1 MPTAQTNERLCAL
14 AQAGDE
20 QARSK
25 LIENNIPFIRGK
37 AEQFARTPSRAELFS
52 ACGIGVDDLIQAGSI
67 GLWRA
72 IAGFD
77 PSRENNFRTYAA
89 PAIEHAMTD
98 LVRQYGR
105 DVVWRLRT
113 DQAQPRQIVYLDK
126 TMKDG
131 DGEETVGDLIV
142 SPYAKLPEQI
152 CIEQET
158 LAELHEAMDT
168 LSERENMYI
177 RYRFGFIDDAH
188 SLAET
193 AEHFHLSVSRAKGI
207 ERPALK
213 ALKHELRFAIPERAF
228 AKAEDQLTEI
238 LVDTGELHA
247 VELRLKMQKKRGKK
261 VTAAVYEYLA
271 DCDGKWG
278 ELSYNLKDDTAE
290 ILRLADWD
298 TMISHR
304 FAIQAIEYL
313 KVHSKDALPDKIVLT
328 FIGQEQRSHHL

>member
-1 MPTAQTNERLCAL
+1 MPTAQTNELLCAL

-20 QARSK
+20 QARSI

-37 AEQFARTPSRAELFS
+37 AEQFAKSPSRAELFS

-77 PSRENNFRTYAA
+77 PSRENNFRTYATS
-89 PAIEHAMTD
+89 AIEHAMTD

-105 DVVWRLRT
+105 DAVWRLRT
-113 DQAQPRQIVYLDK
+113 DQAQPQQIVYLDK
-126 TMKDG
+126 PLKD
-131 DGEETVGDLIV
+131 DDAEETVGDLIV
-142 SPYAKLPEQI
+142 SPYAKLPEQL
-152 CIEQET
+152 CIERET
-158 LAELHEAMDT
+158 LAELREAMDA
-168 LSERENMYI
+168 LSEREDMYI

-213 ALKHELRFAIPERAF
+213 ALKHELLFVIPERAI
-228 AKAEDQLTEI
+228 AKAEDQLTKV
-238 LVDTGELHA
+238 LVDVGELHA
-247 VELRLKMQKKRGKK
+247 VELCLKMQKKRGKK
-261 VTAAVYEYLA
+261 ITAAVYEYLA

-278 ELSYNLKDDTAE
+278 ELSYDCKDGIAE
-290 ILRLADWD
+290 ILHLAEWD
-298 TMISHR
+298 TIVSRR
-304 FAIQAIEYL
+304 FAMRAVEYL
-313 KVHSKDALPDKIVLT
+313 SEHSEDVLPDRIILT
-328 FIGQEQRSHHL
+328 FIGSEQRRN